1 MPTKIDPSTQ
11 GTIKTVSS
19 YVKKELTSG
28 NKIFAPIGVSY
39 IKPKDKLILEI
50 SCICIKDLE
59 GKNEEGVIHTEKFWV
74 TPNALWRI
82 ANWSLSMRK
91 EAAFDCENKSD
102 VESIIAQGVAF
113 QAKIEVSESNGYRN
127 VNIRSFGVPVD
138 LIQDGQL
145 VLTQEMSDYIV
156 QGEEAF
162 PKIIKKRREYGT
174 RFVNMSSSN
183 DENVVQ
189 LNTNEEVPF

>member
-1 MPTKIDPSTQ
+1 MPTKINPTQQ
-11 GTIKTVSS
+11 GTVKSS
-19 YVKKELTSG
+19 FVKKELTSG

-59 GKNEEGVIHTEKFWV
+59 GNNEEGVIHTEKFWV

-91 EAAFDCENKSD
+91 DAAFDCESKSEI
-102 VESIIAQGVAF
+102 ESIIAQGVAF
-113 QAKIEVSESNGYRN
+113 QATIEVSESNGYRN
-127 VNIRSFGVPVD
+127 VNIRSFAVPTS
-138 LIQDGQL
+138 LIVKGQL
-145 VLTQEMSDYIV
+145 VLTQEMSDYIT

-174 RFVNMSSSN
+174 KFVNMSLDSSES
-183 DENVVQ
+183 ENVYE
-189 LNTNEEVPF
+189 LNANDEVPF